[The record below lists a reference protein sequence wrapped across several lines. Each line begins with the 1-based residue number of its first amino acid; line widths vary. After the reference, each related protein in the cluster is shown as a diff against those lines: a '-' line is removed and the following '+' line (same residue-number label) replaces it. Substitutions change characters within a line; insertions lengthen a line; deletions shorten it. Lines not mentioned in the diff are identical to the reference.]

1 MVRRKLIVLSAVVAF
16 GLLGRLALAEIPE
29 EPRALLPQEAQ
40 AVHLGVASCAS
51 SVCHGKAEA
60 SSTRRVWLTEFRIWQ
75 ARDPHATAYDTLL
88 SEDSAIIAEK
98 LGIEDAFTAEV
109 CLDCHSDNVA
119 VERRGQRFQLSDG
132 VGCEACHGG
141 SEKWISS
148 HTRDGTPYAENLNKG
163 MYPAAAPE
171 AKAALCLS
179 CHLGTS
185 SKFASHDIMGAGH
198 PQLLFELSSFS
209 ANQPMH
215 YAIDADYV
223 ARKGDYTASDYW
235 LHGLGEAATATLD
248 LLNNSSFDADSIF
261 PELAFYQC
269 DGCHKKTD
277 QSSRGVSDRH
287 SMFPSGSVRLNDTV
301 IRLFLDVA
309 AALDVDAAV
318 LALNRLDALVLAAGT
333 KRQDLASTQ
342 RALAE
347 TLAEVRQALVGRAI
361 SRADLL
367 RVRERALILATSE
380 KASYF
385 SYSFNLFL
393 TVSHLNA
400 ELNDGLLSD
409 DDIGAWF
416 STVEL
421 ESNYSPREFVNLAAL
436 LLQRVQFA
444 ESHW

>member
-1 MVRRKLIVLSAVVAF
+1 MVRRKLIVLSAVVALI
-16 GLLGRLALAEIPE
+16 LLGRVALAEIPE
-29 EPRALLPQEAQ
+29 GPRAVLPQEAQ
-40 AVHLGVASCAS
+40 AAHLGVASCAS

-75 ARDPHATAYDTLL
+75 VRDPHATAYDTLL
-88 SEDSAIIAEK
+88 SQESAVIAQK
-98 LGIEDAFTAEV
+98 LGLEDAFTAEV

-119 VERRGQRFQLSDG
+119 VERRGQRFQLADG

-141 SEKWISS
+141 SEDWISS
-148 HTRDGTPYAENLNKG
+148 HTRDGTPYTENLNKG

-179 CHLGTS
+179 CHLGNS

-215 YAIDADYV
+215 YAIDADYIE
-223 ARKGDYTASDYW
+223 RKGDYTATDDW
-235 LHGLGEAATATLD
+235 LHGMGEAAIATLD
-248 LLNNSSFDADSIF
+248 LLRDAPFDADSIF
-261 PELAFYQC
+261 PELALYQC

-277 QSSRGVSDRH
+277 QSSRGVSDRQ
-287 SMFPSGSVRLNDTV
+287 SMLPSGSVRLNDTV

-309 AALDVDAAV
+309 ATLDVDGASF
-318 LALNRLDALVLAAGT
+318 ALKRLDELVLAAGM

-347 TLAEVRQALVGRAI
+347 TLADVRQALVGRTL

-367 RVRERALILATSE
+367 RVRERFLILATSE

-409 DDIGAWF
+409 DDIEAWF
-416 STVEL
+416 RTVEF
-421 ESNYSPREFVNLAAL
+421 ESSYSPKEFVAVAAV
-436 LLQRVQFA
+436 LLQRVQL
-444 ESHW
+444 EGSHW